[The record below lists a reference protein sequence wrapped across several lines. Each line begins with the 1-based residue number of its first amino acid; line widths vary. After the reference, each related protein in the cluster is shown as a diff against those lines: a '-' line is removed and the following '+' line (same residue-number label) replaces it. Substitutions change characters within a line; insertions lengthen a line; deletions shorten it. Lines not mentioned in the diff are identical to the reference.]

1 MRITPAYG
9 WRHEVLVPP
18 TEEERTASS
27 GGTSPAELHM
37 PVPRCELQNSA
48 GVGEFYGFCRSTG
61 EGGAPPLGATATA
74 DAAPA
79 APGATTA
86 EAAAA
91 SVAAALT
98 LSQMQPAAI
107 TTTTILWWIS
117 VEIDGPD
124 RFFNFVVKRTLE
136 DIDQLSVRL
145 RKRFPRANIPAVGAL
160 RGSPRGFGFGRER
173 SRSSVPVLPRQE
185 QDLIEPFLAALR
197 SAALSHVLHC
207 REVVGFFTPHEESC
221 GEGGGAPPSP
231 HAVTAALFPT
241 PSYFATI
248 EALLDDVSLHSSLQR
263 TSVTVPAGLAHVATT
278 TVDLAVLSENK
289 RASVSDSVVVWEF
302 ATSAFDIALSVH
314 FNGVEVRPY
323 ARYPSHRGVV
333 RDAFIVPHETLAA
346 SAREDGT
353 PAPVVTFRFDN
364 SYSRLR
370 PKMLRYRIAVVKRS
384 CAAAVAAGERALPL
398 LTKMSATLLREDSA
412 SSASSSSMSTSTAS
426 SYDELS
432 PLRS

>member
-1 MRITPAYG
+1 MKGDY
-9 WRHEVLVPP
+9 
-18 TEEERTASS
+18 
-27 GGTSPAELHM
+27 
-37 PVPRCELQNSA
+37 SA
-48 GVGEFYGFCRSTG
+48 AD
-61 EGGAPPLGATATA
+61 GA
-74 DAAPA
+74 
-79 APGATTA
+79 A
-86 EAAAA
+86 EAAAQA
-91 SVAAALT
+91 IAATLAAPVAAPA
-98 LSQMQPAAI
+98 PAA
-107 TTTTILWWIS
+107 S
-117 VEIDGPD
+117 DEPAA
-124 RFFNFVVKRTLE
+124 RT
-136 DIDQLSVRL
+136 
-145 RKRFPRANIPAVGAL
+145 APADSDVHADAP
-160 RGSPRGFGFGRER
+160 S
-173 SRSSVPVLPRQE
+173 
-185 QDLIEPFLAALR
+185 
-197 SAALSHVLHC
+197 
-207 REVVGFFTPHEESC
+207 
-221 GEGGGAPPSP
+221 GAPPSP
-231 HAVTAALFPT
+231 HAITAALFPT

-248 EALLDDVSLHSSLQR
+248 EALLDDVSLHSSLQQ

-323 ARYPSHRGVV
+323 ARYPSHLGVV

-398 LTKMSATLLREDSA
+398 LTKMYATLLREDSA
-412 SSASSSSMSTSTAS
+412 SSASSSSTSTSTAS